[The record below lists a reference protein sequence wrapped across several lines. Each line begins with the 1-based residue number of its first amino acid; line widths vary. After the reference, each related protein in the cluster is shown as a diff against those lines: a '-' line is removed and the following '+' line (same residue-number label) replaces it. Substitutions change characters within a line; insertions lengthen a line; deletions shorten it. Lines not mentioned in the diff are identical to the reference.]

1 VPVTDLD
8 PTLFESAMFLVPD
21 GGTTKAYRLLAR
33 AMADEDRAG
42 IATFVLRGK
51 EYLCAILAEAG
62 ILRLE
67 TLRFHDEVRTPET
80 VGLPSLTPPDP
91 RAVTKLQAAM
101 RRLKTSR
108 FDPAP
113 LTDELTERIVAHAEK
128 KLAAGK
134 DVVAADEDEEV
145 VEESATDVIDLLQ
158 VLQERL
164 AGRRAR
170 RSGERRPP
178 ARAGRRAAPSLAGL
192 SKSELYATAK
202 FLDIAGRSTMTR
214 DQLADAFGKS
224 QRSPERTGRR
234 SSRG

>member
-1 VPVTDLD
+1 
-8 PTLFESAMFLVPD
+8 
-21 GGTTKAYRLLAR
+21 
-33 AMADEDRAG
+33 MADEERAG

-51 EYLCAILAEAG
+51 EYLCAILAEDG

-80 VGLPSLTPPDP
+80 VGLPSPTPADP

-113 LTDELTERIVAHAEK
+113 LTDELSERIVAHAEK

-134 DVVAADEDEEV
+134 DVVAGEEDEDAA
-145 VEESATDVIDLLQ
+145 EESATDVIDLLQ

-170 RSGERRPP
+170 RSGKRRPP
-178 ARAGRRAAPSLAGL
+178 ARAERQAAPSLDGL
-192 SKSELYATAK
+192 SKSELYAKAQE
-202 FLDIAGRSTMTR
+202 LDIPGRSTLTR
-214 DQLADAFGKS
+214 DQLAGAIGKA

-234 SSRG
+234 SRRG